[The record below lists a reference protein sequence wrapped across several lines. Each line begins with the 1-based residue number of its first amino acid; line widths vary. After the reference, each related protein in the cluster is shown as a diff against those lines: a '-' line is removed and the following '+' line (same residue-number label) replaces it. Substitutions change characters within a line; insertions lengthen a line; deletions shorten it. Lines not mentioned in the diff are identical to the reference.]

1 MFKLIFFVPKD
12 NVEQVKS
19 AIFEVGAGRIGN
31 YAQCSWQ
38 TEGIG
43 QFRPLDG
50 AKPSIGNKGNL
61 EVVPEF
67 RVEILCLDSN
77 IQAAIDAMKQTHP
90 YEEPAFEVISL
101 QNHRFN

>member
-12 NVEQVKS
+12 NVEQVKN

-43 QFRPLDG
+43 QFKPLDG
-50 AKPSIGNKGNL
+50 ANPSIGSKGNL
-61 EVVPEF
+61 ELVPEF
-67 RVEILCLDSN
+67 KVEILCLDSN
-77 IQAAIDAMKQTHP
+77 IQAAIDAMRQTHP

>member
-12 NVEQVKS
+12 NIEQVKN

-61 EVVPEF
+61 EVVPEI
-67 RVEILCLDSN
+67 RVEILCLESN
-77 IQAAIDAMKQTHP
+77 IQAAIEAMKQAHP